1 MSVAYEYRP
10 HYTVADY
17 GRWEGNWELID
28 GLAIDMGPS
37 PFGPHSAM
45 AARLAAKFVNAVDA
59 TGSNQWVVLQEID
72 WIVDDSTV
80 VRPDLCLIEGPIP
93 EKHLYFPPLLIVEIL
108 SDSTAEKDRNS
119 KFELY
124 RQQGVLYYLIV
135 DPVNQQLEIFRLIE
149 KRYQKEPFQPS
160 FAFTLIDTNTLIVD
174 LG

>member
-10 HYTVADY
+10 RYTIADY
-17 GRWEGNWELID
+17 GRWEGDWELID

-45 AARLAAKFVNAVDA
+45 SARLAAKFVNAVDA
-59 TGSNQWVVLQEID
+59 NGSNEWVVLQEID

-80 VRPDLCLIEGPIP
+80 VRPDLCLIHGPIP
-93 EKHLYFPPLLIVEIL
+93 EKHLCAPPQLIVEIL
-108 SDSTAEKDRNS
+108 SDSTAEKDRKS

-124 RQQGVLYYLIV
+124 RQQSVLYYLIV
-135 DPVNQQLEIFRLIE
+135 DPVDHHTDVFRLVE
-149 KRYQKEPFQPS
+149 NQYQQQPFQPV
-160 FAFTLIDTNTLIVD
+160 FAFQLSDTINLVVD